1 VIDLMEKKASNS
13 PHLSQFEAVEAR
25 RRVVLLGASN
35 LSLTFPM
42 VVETALDLFGRPLE
56 FFVAMGFGRSYGQES
71 KFFRKIFSGILECEL
86 WDALDRARPLSTVA
100 VAADI
105 GNDLPYEVP
114 VTAIV
119 ESVKRTLDAL
129 ETRGVRAVLNNIPLP
144 SIQALSPARY
154 ALMRRIL
161 FPRSRMSHGEL
172 MRRADALSGA
182 LETLAAERNTPI
194 FTGENAWYGFDP
206 IHPRRKWAGEIWQR
220 MFAAAAPNS
229 HPVVMRRPPR
239 REARTLRR
247 LQSRAWYELSR
258 GGGATVVSARL
269 ADGSSLALF

>member
-1 VIDLMEKKASNS
+1 
-13 PHLSQFEAVEAR
+13 
-25 RRVVLLGASN
+25 
-35 LSLTFPM
+35 
-42 VVETALDLFGRPLE
+42 
-56 FFVAMGFGRSYGQES
+56 
-71 KFFRKIFSGILECEL
+71 
-86 WDALDRARPLSTVA
+86 
-100 VAADI
+100 
-105 GNDLPYEVP
+105 
-114 VTAIV
+114 
-119 ESVKRTLDAL
+119 
-129 ETRGVRAVLNNIPLP
+129 
-144 SIQALSPARY
+144 
-154 ALMRRIL
+154 
-161 FPRSRMSHGEL
+161 MSHGEL